1 VCSSHDPN
9 LLTGKMSTKIIFTRN
24 SPSQTVLVNETTGQE
39 LYRIDTPLRFI
50 GSVTRVFRCG
60 SAAIS
65 TPNPEPRDANELHKG
80 SNSLAGSER
89 GGGNEGS
96 GGVAGTVDGAPGEDS
111 PLVENEIARLY
122 WNLLAPTR
130 IVFEGKVRTRAELMP
145 LKGGLKG

>member
-1 VCSSHDPN
+1 
-9 LLTGKMSTKIIFTRN
+9 MSTKIVFTRN

-39 LYRIDTPLRFI
+39 LYRIDTPLRFV
-50 GSVTRVFRCG
+50 GSVTRVFRC
-60 SAAIS
+60 SPAATS
-65 TPNPEPRDANELHKG
+65 TPNSVTRDASEPHEG
-80 SNSLAGSER
+80 SNSLAGSGR
-89 GGGNEGS
+89 GDGDEGD
-96 GGVAGTVDGAPGEDS
+96 GGVAGAVDEVPGEDL